1 MNDGPVDVTTNPEK
15 IVASL
20 AALSERAQEELMY
33 GPSGRAVL
41 DEIFRQ
47 MRDTFRPELAK
58 DEDALVRF
66 VITNRTKAPDDI
78 FELNIRDGMCTLA
91 APADTT
97 AVKGAKVLSITM
109 DRVRFVRV
117 VTGQASGAKLFLQ
130 RKIKINGDLKFG
142 GRVISW
148 FDIPREK

>member
-1 MNDGPVDVTTNPEK
+1 MNDGPVDVTTDPEQ

-20 AALSERAQEELMY
+20 AALSERAVEELMY
-33 GPSGRAVL
+33 GPSGRTVL

-66 VITNRTKAPDDI
+66 IITNRTKAPDDT
-78 FELNIRDGMCTLA
+78 FELHIRNGACTLA
-91 APADTT
+91 SPSTTT

-109 DRVRFVRV
+109 DRVRFIRV
-117 VTGQASGAKLFLQ
+117 VTGQASGTKLFLQ

-148 FDIPREK
+148 FDIPQNK